1 MTLGSDP
8 IKTEYQYIWTPFG
21 LIKKPSEQES
31 IKIPFVKQE
40 VKTGNA
46 SGFTFLQTPPATVE
60 NKPNTV
66 FPTNTVTANTY
77 TIAPETK
84 MAEMDAKAQAKM
96 AEAENKAQAKMTEAE
111 DKFNKASKAA
121 EDKFVKT
128 GESIDERLN
137 RYYSKYKNAT
147 PEEKEQLLDKY
158 ITQSYSAIKEKSKEE
173 QIQIQLADYKKLLS
187 NTREGN
193 SYEMMAKRINI
204 LEKENQISAAKAAI
218 LEQAN
223 LDLRKR
229 GEIGVAKTIH
239 NCDKGNQIELTQLV
253 VDSKNTEAINIG
265 ASHASEL
272 NKNNQVGAVDIYKTA
287 DIPKEAKIDLG
298 KTIVDQYAKFDVA
311 NQVEIHKTMSD
322 KDYWDKK
329 TIVYAASNIY
339 QMDKT
344 NQAQGVQITVDT
356 KIEEAANAAAANYS
370 KYDASARAEIKTI
383 INNSDCESAKETL
396 AKAEEETKEAEQ
408 EQKAKEAE
416 EEASDKKSNSSDS
429 KSDKID
435 KTSQITKAIKSKDP
449 NAIENARDL
458 IKNIPD
464 NVKMSLLTTLQG
476 NDLKNFII
484 ILIQE
489 NPSMD
494 VLSKAMELSN
504 KLSPEDQKEIMG
516 SMKNTSL
523 MKLISPETLG
533 YTAQNNFL
541 DLNKNNLY
549 GIKENKLCTSLRE
562 KYFKI
567 QKEQNIKQGNEIG
580 KQVG

>member
-21 LIKKPSEQES
+21 LIKKPAEQEP
-31 IKIPFVKQE
+31 IKIPFAQQE
-40 VKTGNA
+40 VKTGDA
-46 SGFTFLQTPPATVE
+46 SRLFPFLQTPPTPTE
-60 NKPNTV
+60 SKPNTV
-66 FPTNTVTANTY
+66 FPTNTATSNTY
-77 TIAPETK
+77 TTTPETK
-84 MAEMDAKAQAKM
+84 MAEADAQAQAKM
-96 AEAENKAQAKMTEAE
+96 AKADAKAQAKMTEAE
-111 DKFNKASKAA
+111 DKFNKTSKVA

-128 GESIDERLN
+128 GESVDERLS
-137 RYYSKYKNAT
+137 RYYSKYKDAT
-147 PEEKEQLLDKY
+147 PEEKEKLLDKY
-158 ITQSYSAIKEKSKEE
+158 ITQSYSAMKGKSKEE
-173 QIQIQLADYKKLLS
+173 QIQIQLADYKKLLY

-204 LEKENQISAAKAAI
+204 LEKDNQIEAAKAAT
-218 LEQAN
+218 LEQQD
-223 LDLRKR
+223 LELRKR
-229 GEIGVAKTIH
+229 GEIGVAKTIQ

-253 VDSKNTEAINIG
+253 VDSKNAEAINIG

-272 NKNNQVGAVDIYKTA
+272 NKTNQVGAVDIYKTA
-287 DIPKEAKIDLG
+287 DIPKEAKMELG
-298 KTIVDQYAKFDVA
+298 KTIIDQYAKFDVA

-344 NQAQGVQITVDT
+344 NQAQGVQVTFNT

-370 KYDASARAEIKTI
+370 KYDTSARAEIKTI

-396 AKAEEETKEAEQ
+396 SKAEQETKEAEQ
-408 EQKAKEAE
+408 EQESKETE
-416 EEASDKKSNSSDS
+416 EEAVDKKSNSSDS
-429 KSDKID
+429 KSDKVD
-435 KTSQITKAIKSKDP
+435 KTNQITKAIQSKDP
-449 NAIENARDL
+449 NAIENVRNL
-458 IKNIPD
+458 IKNVPD
-464 NVKMSLLTTLQG
+464 NIKMNLLTTLQG

-494 VLSKAMELSN
+494 VLSKAMELST
-504 KLSPEDQKEIMG
+504 KLSPEDQKDIMG

-523 MKLISPETLG
+523 IKLISPETLG
-533 YTAQNNFL
+533 YTAQVNFL
-541 DLNKNNLY
+541 NLNKDNL
-549 GIKENKLCTSLRE
+549 GIIKENKLCSVLRE
-562 KYFKI
+562 KYFKLK
-567 QKEQNIKQGNEIG
+567 KEKYTDNG